1 MLYLMMENS
10 NGKYYVKVGEASR
23 PKERRKAYKTHN
35 PTAIMRST
43 CAGKKAEEKAARLIL
58 DKLGTRVQGSEWYE
72 VNEKIYNEFY
82 NKGLAI
88 VRPKQNPIHFIEEK
102 C

>member
-72 VNEKIYNEFY
+72 VNELRE
-82 NKGLAI
+82 LVMDREAW
-88 VRPKQNPIHFIEEK
+88 RAEIHGVARSWTRLSD
-102 C
+102 